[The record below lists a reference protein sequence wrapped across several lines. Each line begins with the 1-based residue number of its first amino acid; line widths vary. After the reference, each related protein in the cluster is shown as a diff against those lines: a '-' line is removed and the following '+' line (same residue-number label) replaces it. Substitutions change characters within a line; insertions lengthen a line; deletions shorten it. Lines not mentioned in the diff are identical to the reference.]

1 MPHRLLW
8 TPLSAGQTFLR
19 LQLPFLCGVLFFA
32 VALALEVPALRES
45 SVLWLGVAV
54 TLLASTLFL
63 FPRRRWLST
72 GWVVIVPLLDIV
84 GIAAVRAA
92 LVPYLPTIGMLC
104 LFPFAWIAYRFR
116 WPGLVVVFVS
126 GILIAALPFALGGQ
140 PIASLL
146 AFINVSALPLIA
158 TGISVGIHMGAV
170 SFRRGRERVEDAGR
184 AQQALLE
191 KSQDDEL
198 LLRSILDTVTGAVAF
213 YNAKNELALANSAAE
228 QMVDVVGFRLDAP
241 PYAGPNVLMA
251 DRKTTIPLEE
261 QIIPRALRGE
271 VIASHLEWLGKPGNQ
286 IAILA
291 STRRVHRADGMLV
304 GTVIAAYDVT
314 ELADAIEIREEF
326 LTTVSHEL
334 RTPLTSIIGFTDEI
348 IDTLGD
354 RAGELGVATYL
365 ETVSRNADL
374 LLDRVSELLTAAD
387 RNIEVVAEPTEVTT
401 LLDHV
406 VEPLRLSA
414 QRAGVALEVEA
425 PAELTAVIDPAR
437 ITQAVENLLTNAIK
451 FTGRGGTVTV
461 RAERDAAGDIH
472 IAVADSGIGMTAD
485 ERRRVFDRFYRAQA
499 VRRNAIQGIGVG
511 LSIVKAIV
519 DAHRGRVT
527 VDSELGVGT
536 TITLSLPAG
545 AGRGD

>member
-19 LQLPFLCGVLFFA
+19 LQLPFLCGVLFFS
-32 VALALEVPALRES
+32 VALALEVPTLRDS
-45 SVLWLGVAV
+45 FVLWFGVAV
-54 TLLASTLFL
+54 TGAASMLFL
-63 FPRRRWLST
+63 LPGRRWLST
-72 GWVVIVPLLDIV
+72 GWVVVVPLLDIV

-116 WPGLVVVFVS
+116 WPALLLVFVS
-126 GILIAALPFALGGQ
+126 GVAIAALPFALGGR
-140 PIASLL
+140 PITTLL

-158 TGISVGIHMGAV
+158 TGISVGIHLGAV
-170 SFRRGRERVEDAGR
+170 SFRRGRERVEEAGR
-184 AQQALLE
+184 RLQALLE

-198 LLRSILDTVTGAVAF
+198 LLRSTLDTVTGAVAF
-213 YNAKNELALANSAAE
+213 YDANNQLVLANSAAE
-228 QMVDVVGFRLDAP
+228 QMVDVVGFRLDTP
-241 PYAGPNVLMA
+241 PYAGSNVLMA
-251 DRKTTIPLEE
+251 DRKTTIPFDE

-291 STRRVHRADGMLV
+291 SSRRVHRADGMLL

-314 ELADAIEIREEF
+314 ELANAIEIREEF

-354 RAGELGVATYL
+354 RADDLGVAAYL

-374 LLDRVSELLTAAD
+374 LLDRVGELLTAAD
-387 RNIEVVAEPTEVTT
+387 KRIELAIEKTDIAT
-401 LLDHV
+401 LLDQV
-406 VEPLRLSA
+406 TGPLRLSA
-414 QRAGVALEVEA
+414 ERAGIALEVEV
-425 PAELTAVIDPAR
+425 PPGLTAVVDPAR

-451 FTGRGGTVTV
+451 FTARGGTVTV
-461 RAERDAAGDIH
+461 RARRDDAGDLH
-472 IAVADSGIGMTAD
+472 ISVSDTGIGMTPD
-485 ERRRVFDRFYRAQA
+485 EQRRVFDRFYRAQA

-527 VDSELGVGT
+527 VDSEQGVGT
-536 TITLSLPAG
+536 TIALCLPVG
-545 AGRGD
+545 AGRDA

>member
-19 LQLPFLCGVLFFA
+19 LQLPFLCGVLFFS
-32 VALALEVPALRES
+32 VALALEVPTLRDS
-45 SVLWLGVAV
+45 FVLWFGVAV
-54 TLLASTLFL
+54 TGAASMLFL
-63 FPRRRWLST
+63 LPGRRWLST
-72 GWVVIVPLLDIV
+72 GWVVVIPLLDIV

-116 WPGLVVVFVS
+116 WPALLLVFVS
-126 GILIAALPFALGGQ
+126 GVAIAALPFALGGR
-140 PIASLL
+140 PITTLL

-158 TGISVGIHMGAV
+158 TGISVGIHLGAV

-184 AQQALLE
+184 RLQALLE

-198 LLRSILDTVTGAVAF
+198 LLRSTLDTVTGAVAF
-213 YNAKNELALANSAAE
+213 YDANNQLVLANSAAE
-228 QMVDVVGFRLDAP
+228 QMVDVVGFRLDTP
-241 PYAGPNVLMA
+241 PYAGSNVLMA
-251 DRKTTIPLEE
+251 DRKTTIPFDE

-291 STRRVHRADGMLV
+291 SSRRVHRADGMLL

-314 ELADAIEIREEF
+314 ELANAIEIREEF

-354 RAGELGVATYL
+354 RADDLGVAAYL

-374 LLDRVSELLTAAD
+374 LLDRVGELLTAAD
-387 RNIEVVAEPTEVTT
+387 KRIELAVEETDIAT
-401 LLDHV
+401 LLDQV
-406 VEPLRLSA
+406 TGPLRLSA
-414 QRAGVALEVEA
+414 ERAGIALEVEV
-425 PAELTAVIDPAR
+425 PPGLTAVVDPAR

-451 FTGRGGTVTV
+451 FTARGGTVTV
-461 RAERDAAGDIH
+461 RARRDDAGDLH
-472 IAVADSGIGMTAD
+472 ISVSDTGIGMTPD
-485 ERRRVFDRFYRAQA
+485 EQRRVFDRFYRAQA

-527 VDSELGVGT
+527 VDSEQGVGT
-536 TITLSLPAG
+536 TIALCLPVG
-545 AGRGD
+545 AGRDA

>member
-19 LQLPFLCGVLFFA
+19 LQLPFLCGVLFFS
-32 VALALEVPALRES
+32 VALALEVPTLRDS
-45 SVLWLGVAV
+45 FVLWFGVAV
-54 TLLASTLFL
+54 TGAASMLFL
-63 FPRRRWLST
+63 LPGRRWLST
-72 GWVVIVPLLDIV
+72 GWVVVIPLLDIV

-116 WPGLVVVFVS
+116 WPALLLVFVS
-126 GILIAALPFALGGQ
+126 GVAIAALPFALGGR
-140 PIASLL
+140 PITTLL

-158 TGISVGIHMGAV
+158 TGISVGIHLGAV
-170 SFRRGRERVEDAGR
+170 SFRRGRERVEEAGR
-184 AQQALLE
+184 RLQALLE

-198 LLRSILDTVTGAVAF
+198 LLRSTLDTVTGAVAF
-213 YNAKNELALANSAAE
+213 YDANNQLVLANSAAE
-228 QMVDVVGFRLDAP
+228 QMVDVVGFRLDTP
-241 PYAGPNVLMA
+241 PYAGSNVLMA
-251 DRKTTIPLEE
+251 DRKTTIPFDE

-291 STRRVHRADGMLV
+291 SSRRVHRADGMLL

-314 ELADAIEIREEF
+314 ELANAIEIREEF

-354 RAGELGVATYL
+354 RADDLGVAAYL

-374 LLDRVSELLTAAD
+374 LLDRVGELLTAAD
-387 RNIEVVAEPTEVTT
+387 KRIELAVEETDIAT
-401 LLDHV
+401 LLDQV
-406 VEPLRLSA
+406 TGPLRLSA
-414 QRAGVALEVEA
+414 ERAGIALEVEV
-425 PAELTAVIDPAR
+425 PPGLTAVVDPAR

-451 FTGRGGTVTV
+451 FTARGGTVTV
-461 RAERDAAGDIH
+461 RARRDDAGDLH
-472 IAVADSGIGMTAD
+472 ISVSDTGIGMTPD
-485 ERRRVFDRFYRAQA
+485 EQRRVFDRFYRAQA

-527 VDSELGVGT
+527 VDSEQGVGT
-536 TITLSLPAG
+536 TIALCLPVG
-545 AGRGD
+545 AGRDA

>member
-19 LQLPFLCGVLFFA
+19 LQLPFLCGVLFFS
-32 VALALEVPALRES
+32 VALALEVPTLRDS
-45 SVLWLGVAV
+45 FVLWFGVAV
-54 TLLASTLFL
+54 TGAASMLFL
-63 FPRRRWLST
+63 LPGRRWLST
-72 GWVVIVPLLDIV
+72 GWVVVIPLLDIV

-116 WPGLVVVFVS
+116 WPALLLVFVS
-126 GILIAALPFALGGQ
+126 GVAIAALPFALGGR
-140 PIASLL
+140 PITTLL

-158 TGISVGIHMGAV
+158 TGISVGIHLGAV

-184 AQQALLE
+184 RLQALLE

-198 LLRSILDTVTGAVAF
+198 LLRSTLDTVTGAVAF
-213 YNAKNELALANSAAE
+213 YDANNQLVLANSAAE
-228 QMVDVVGFRLDAP
+228 QMVDVVGFRLDTP
-241 PYAGPNVLMA
+241 PYAGSNVLMA
-251 DRKTTIPLEE
+251 DRKTTIPFDE

-291 STRRVHRADGMLV
+291 SSRRVHRADGMLL

-314 ELADAIEIREEF
+314 ELANAIEIREEF

-354 RAGELGVATYL
+354 RAHDLGVAAYL

-374 LLDRVSELLTAAD
+374 LLDRVGELLTAAD
-387 RNIEVVAEPTEVTT
+387 KRIELTIEETDIAT
-401 LLDHV
+401 LLDQV
-406 VEPLRLSA
+406 TGPLRLSA
-414 QRAGVALEVEA
+414 ERAGIALEVEV
-425 PAELTAVIDPAR
+425 PPGLTAVVDPAR

-451 FTGRGGTVTV
+451 FTARGGTVTV
-461 RAERDAAGDIH
+461 RARRDDAGDLH
-472 IAVADSGIGMTAD
+472 ISVSDTGIGMTPD
-485 ERRRVFDRFYRAQA
+485 EQRRVFDRFYRAQA

-527 VDSELGVGT
+527 VDSEQGVGT
-536 TITLSLPAG
+536 TIALCLPVG
-545 AGRGD
+545 AGRDA